1 MKVLKFKLKCV
12 SGKTGEQIQVRRRSL
27 EKTREMK
34 HRGSGSQCRGSVP
47 QELCRQRK
55 TKETSLLHGGGIRR
69 KERRW
74 EEERRLPVGSPGN
87 ANPLGNTLP
96 IQDNICG
103 QCAQRKTSLTG
114 EPGSDWSLEVSKWP
128 RFTCVK
134 LLSYILDLLYLWPC
148 HLFLQ
153 SRFLENECNYLQSCV
168 C

>member
-34 HRGSGSQCRGSVP
+34 HRGSGSQWRGFVP
-47 QELCRQRK
+47 QELSRQRDILA
-55 TKETSLLHGGGIRR
+55 SWRR
-69 KERRW
+69 YKKKGEAMRG

-114 EPGSDWSLEVSKWP
+114 
-128 RFTCVK
+128 
-134 LLSYILDLLYLWPC
+134 
-148 HLFLQ
+148 
-153 SRFLENECNYLQSCV
+153 
-168 C
+168 